1 MSINKIILGDRV
13 KIIREYPPEPFDI
26 DGTWD
31 GHCGVVVQL
40 RDSVDYPYRVRFDNG
55 FETIVH
61 AVVRVPSAKMTGK
74 YPTIVITTDGK
85 TTTAVKRVGKTV
97 VSKSTSVCSDD
108 DEFDFDV
115 GAAVAISRLIGGK
128 YHVEE
133 TKPKP
138 RNYTGKVVCLESW
151 EKWWTPGKCYEV
163 VDGVIIDDDGAR
175 RARASGANSF
185 EEFYDLWVGV
195 YDNREA
201 RFAEVVERDG

>member
-1 MSINKIILGDRV
+1 MSKIKVGDRV
-13 KIIREYPPEPFDI
+13 KIVREFSPYSTSYVNPY
-26 DGTWD
+26 DGEL
-31 GHCGVVVQL
+31 GVVTEL
-40 RDSVDYPYRVRFDNG
+40 RSSAEFPYRVRLDNG
-55 FETIVH
+55 VEDIFNEV
-61 AVVRVPSAKMTGK
+61 ARVKKVCAKTTGK

-151 EKWWTPGKCYEV
+151 KKWWTPGKCYEV

-185 EEFYDLWVGV
+185 EKFYDLWVGV
-195 YDNREA
+195 YDNPEA